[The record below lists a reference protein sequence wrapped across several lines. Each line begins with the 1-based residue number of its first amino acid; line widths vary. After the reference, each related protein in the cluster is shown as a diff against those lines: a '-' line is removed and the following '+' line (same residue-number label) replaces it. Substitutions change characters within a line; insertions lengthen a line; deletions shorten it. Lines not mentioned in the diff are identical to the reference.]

1 MNKVAA
7 IIVAGGSGKRMGMN
21 IKKQYLSLR
30 DKPILAHTIAA
41 FEQTE
46 SIDEIIVVVGK
57 EEIDKVKEEIVKLY
71 EFKKI
76 KSIVAGGK
84 ERQDSVY
91 NGLKAVSESVK
102 YVMVHDGARPF
113 IKEETIEQVLK
124 LTIEKGAVIA
134 AVPVKDTIKV
144 VDQSSLE
151 VKQTP
156 KREELW
162 AIQTPQS
169 FERTILLEAYRI
181 GNETGI
187 QATDDSM
194 LVEAAG
200 YKVQVVMGDYTN
212 IKITTPEDLILGETI
227 LAERFAKKI

>member
-71 EFKKI
+71 KFKKI